1 MPSSSTLTIACPHC
15 HTLNRVPPER
25 LREGGKCGRCHRPLF
40 TGAPIALDTTSFD
53 RHAGAELPLL
63 VDFWAAW
70 CGPCRMMAPIF
81 EEAASRY
88 EPRLRIGKV
97 DTEAEPALAARFR
110 IQSIPT
116 LILFRGGRELARES
130 GAMPAG
136 ALDAWVERSL
146 AAEG

>member
-1 MPSSSTLTIACPHC
+1 MPSASLTIACPHC
-15 HTLNRVPPER
+15 QTLNRVPAER
-25 LREGGKCGRCHRPLF
+25 RAEGGRCGHCHRQLF
-40 TGAPIALDTTSFD
+40 TGAPLALDAASFE

-70 CGPCRMMAPIF
+70 CGPCRMMAPVL
-81 EEAASRY
+81 EAAAARY

-116 LILFRGGRELARES
+116 LILFQGGRELARQS
-130 GAMPAG
+130 GAIPAG
-136 ALDAWVERSL
+136 ALDAWVERAL
-146 AAEG
+146 ATT